1 MATLAKHTSGVYY
14 IVYYVHGK
22 RIWRTLK
29 TRDKK
34 VAQNKFLEYEKC
46 IPPISVAPKYEQVN
60 NLPESNKETL
70 QQAIQEYLGYV
81 KVNCTT
87 NTQRDYNSILKLLSK
102 HLGADIPVADITIR
116 DIERYK
122 NEKYSGTM
130 SPHTINH
137 DLRCIKAFFNRLIS
151 WGLLEN
157 NPCKGVKLIRIDET
171 IRPYLSK
178 DDLQCVLKHTT
189 GIQLHDIIL
198 FAVLTGLRLGEI
210 VNLTWEDI
218 LLEKRKII
226 VRSNGT
232 FRTKSGKMR
241 VIPISSALL
250 NLLESMPDKTQLL
263 FKDKKGV
270 AWRAQFISK
279 QFKRAIRACRL
290 NEKLHFH
297 SLRHT
302 FGSYLVESGVSLFHV
317 QQLMGHS
324 SPYVTQIYAHLGTA
338 ELLSSVEKIDV
349 GDHSSP
355 NSYT

>member
-1 MATLAKHTSGVYY
+1 MATLIKNPAGIYQ
-14 IVYYVHGK
+14 IVFYERGK
-22 RIWRTLK
+22 RIWRSLS
-29 TRDKK
+29 TRDRKLAHK
-34 VAQNKFLEYEKC
+34 RFIEYEKRM
-46 IPPISVAPKYEQVN
+46 PPISVASKDEQVKS
-60 NLPESNKETL
+60 LPENSKQTL

-81 KVNCTT
+81 KVNFTT
-87 NTQRDYNSILKLLSK
+87 NTQRDYNSILKLLK
-102 HLGADIPVADITIR
+102 EHLGTDRPIADITIR

-137 DLRCIKAFFNRLIS
+137 DLRCIKSFFNRLVQ
-151 WGLLEN
+151 WDLLEKS
-157 NPCKGVKLIRIDET
+157 PCKGVKLIRIDET

-178 DDLQCVLKHTT
+178 EDLQTVLKHTT
-189 GIQLHDIIL
+189 GTQLHDIIL

-210 VNLTWEDI
+210 VNLNWEDI

-241 VIPISSALL
+241 IIPINSALL
-250 NLLESMPDKTQLL
+250 NLLESMPDKAGLL
-263 FKDKKGV
+263 FRSPKGV

-279 QFKRAIRACRL
+279 QFKRAICSCGL

-338 ELLSSVEKIDV
+338 ELLSSVEKLNV
-349 GDHSSP
+349 GI
-355 NSYT
+355 